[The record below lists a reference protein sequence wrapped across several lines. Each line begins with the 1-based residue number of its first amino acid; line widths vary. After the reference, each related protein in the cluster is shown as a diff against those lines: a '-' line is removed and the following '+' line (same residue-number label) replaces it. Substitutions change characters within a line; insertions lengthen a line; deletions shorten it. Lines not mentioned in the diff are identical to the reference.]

1 MYDPYSLIGVRSFI
15 NCCGTRTIHGGTLML
30 PQVREAMM
38 AASRFFVNMDEL
50 MAGVGKR
57 LATLTGAEWGM
68 VAPGAAACM
77 CHATAACVTGGD
89 PELMFRL
96 PDTSGMKREVVMPRE
111 SRFTYDHAIRSV
123 GVTIVEVANLREMDA
138 MLDREQVAMVALLGT
153 WETDMT
159 LESVVDMARR
169 RDVPVLVDA
178 ASEHL
183 QSPEPYTNRGAN
195 LVAYSGGKYLRGP
208 QPTGLLLGDRDLVEA
223 AWVHAAPHHT
233 LGRAMKIGKEEV
245 MGILAAVEYL
255 LKERDS
261 ESEYEGWITSL
272 ETIAQ
277 HVTDVSGV
285 EAEILASDQSDVP
298 RLEIQWDSDR
308 IGLTGLELR
317 EQLLCGDPRIML
329 DDRGATDTSIFILP
343 FSLQSG
349 EADIVGGHIR
359 DALSHAPLPLKEKAR
374 EPIDVS
380 GAWEIEIALV
390 RKIARHRVDIE
401 QIAGVLTGDH
411 QTRGLINSLN
421 GSVNGDKIVLTSQH
435 RFEGTHLSYR
445 FEGTVSG
452 NEMRGEVEMGSSG
465 QSAPGPLNQREY
477 GTARWR
483 AVRR

>member
-1 MYDPYSLIGVRSFI
+1 
-15 NCCGTRTIHGGTLML
+15 
-30 PQVREAMM
+30 
-38 AASRFFVNMDEL
+38 
-50 MAGVGKR
+50 
-57 LATLTGAEWGM
+57 
-68 VAPGAAACM
+68 
-77 CHATAACVTGGD
+77 
-89 PELMFRL
+89 
-96 PDTSGMKREVVMPRE
+96 
-111 SRFTYDHAIRSV
+111 
-123 GVTIVEVANLREMDA
+123 
-138 MLDREQVAMVALLGT
+138 
-153 WETDMT
+153 
-159 LESVVDMARR
+159 
-169 RDVPVLVDA
+169 
-178 ASEHL
+178 
-183 QSPEPYTNRGAN
+183 
-195 LVAYSGGKYLRGP
+195 
-208 QPTGLLLGDRDLVEA
+208 
-223 AWVHAAPHHT
+223 
-233 LGRAMKIGKEEV
+233 

-261 ESEYEGWITSL
+261 ETEYEGWITSL

-390 RKIARHRVDIE
+390 RKIAHHRVDIE
-401 QIAGVLTGDH
+401 QSAGVLTGDH
-411 QTRGLINSLN
+411 QTRWLKNSLN
-421 GSVNGDKIVLTSQH
+421 GSVNGDEIVLTSQH

-477 GTARWR
+477 GTARWQ